1 MSFSTKLAK
10 LVADQLARFVTLN
23 RHQLAGQVANLDFWL
38 DQVRH
43 GLAVVDGY
51 GRRFQRLKAAD
62 LPATVTLS
70 DGMGMLPTLKLSQ
83 FPQVIVG
90 ARVSKSGNAIAQSGD
105 LQTLSPPIDVATTVP
120 IKLVIDQVVP

>member
-51 GRRFQRLKAAD
+51 GRRFQRLKAAEAKHVAEHHTTAFEFD
-62 LPATVTLS
+62 DPCCTQ
-70 DGMGMLPTLKLSQ
+70 GRP
-83 FPQVIVG
+83 
-90 ARVSKSGNAIAQSGD
+90 
-105 LQTLSPPIDVATTVP
+105 SPPRRVP
-120 IKLVIDQVVP
+120 DHELKEAR